1 MYYTDTMKN
10 TKHKKEY
17 LKYIL
22 ALFLFGSNGIIASSI
37 FMKSYQII
45 LLRTL
50 LGSLLLLLIGS
61 KSHAFKNLMKHKK
74 DPLPCYCYNRC
85 NSHWRCFSS
94 TRR

>member
-10 TKHKKEY
+10 TKHKKAY

-74 DPLPCYCYNRC
+74 YSLPCCCHHWY
-85 NSHWRCFSS
+85 NSHWRIFSS